1 MDLGKLWTAVQETAA
16 DIAAKA
22 EETAVAAAKAV
33 EETTAEIA
41 SSETASYVSQQFA
54 MLQSDA
60 SFTFAELRAN
70 TITEANR
77 GERLILLKK
86 EEAERRARIDT
97 TADVDTKLYGVN
109 VDFECFVRDLTERS
123 FLDYP
128 VEDDDAGMDETWT
141 MDEFQRDHTEACM
154 AVVPE
159 LATLRFALTRD
170 PSHRLL
176 DKPGED
182 KTLWPESRFWRTYFR
197 MCGWRLA
204 MAEASFRARQEM
216 KARGIEVEDG
226 DFFPIDD
233 PSRDEMEA
241 MGFKITDEMLDM
253 AADLIAG
260 DIEEIQG
267 EEGEKE
273 RERKEKE
280 KEKKAEWI
288 KNRKDWKTGGRG
300 GGRGDSSPGK
310 SGGADASESDGDSVR
325 ADSPA
330 PKDESLA
337 DSEGSVVLVE
347 AMDKL

>member
-1 MDLGKLWTAVQETAA
+1 
-16 DIAAKA
+16 
-22 EETAVAAAKAV
+22 
-33 EETTAEIA
+33 
-41 SSETASYVSQQFA
+41 
-54 MLQSDA
+54 
-60 SFTFAELRAN
+60 
-70 TITEANR
+70 
-77 GERLILLKK
+77 
-86 EEAERRARIDT
+86 
-97 TADVDTKLYGVN
+97 
-109 VDFECFVRDLTERS
+109 
-123 FLDYP
+123 
-128 VEDDDAGMDETWT
+128 
-141 MDEFQRDHTEACM
+141 
-154 AVVPE
+154 
-159 LATLRFALTRD
+159 
-170 PSHRLL
+170 
-176 DKPGED
+176 
-182 KTLWPESRFWRTYFR
+182 
-197 MCGWRLA
+197 
-204 MAEASFRARQEM
+204 M

-233 PSRDEMEA
+233 PSKDEMEA

-300 GGRGDSSPGK
+300 GGPRDSPK
-310 SGGADASESDGDSVR
+310 KKGGADGAGASESDSDSVR

-337 DSEGSVVLVE
+337 DSEGSGVLVE

>member
-1 MDLGKLWTAVQETAA
+1 
-16 DIAAKA
+16 
-22 EETAVAAAKAV
+22 
-33 EETTAEIA
+33 
-41 SSETASYVSQQFA
+41 
-54 MLQSDA
+54 
-60 SFTFAELRAN
+60 
-70 TITEANR
+70 
-77 GERLILLKK
+77 
-86 EEAERRARIDT
+86 
-97 TADVDTKLYGVN
+97 
-109 VDFECFVRDLTERS
+109 
-123 FLDYP
+123 
-128 VEDDDAGMDETWT
+128 
-141 MDEFQRDHTEACM
+141 
-154 AVVPE
+154 
-159 LATLRFALTRD
+159 
-170 PSHRLL
+170 
-176 DKPGED
+176 
-182 KTLWPESRFWRTYFR
+182 
-197 MCGWRLA
+197 

-300 GGRGDSSPGK
+300 GVRRDSSPGK